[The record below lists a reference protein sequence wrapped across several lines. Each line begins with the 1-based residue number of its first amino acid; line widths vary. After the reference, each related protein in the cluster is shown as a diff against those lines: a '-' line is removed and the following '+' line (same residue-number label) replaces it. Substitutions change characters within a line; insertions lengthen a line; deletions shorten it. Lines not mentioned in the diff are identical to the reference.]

1 MREQASGGP
10 ERVKKSVKYKNLR
23 SGESRY
29 ILEGVRIGFVLAELS
44 TGTANSLWPS
54 VASMFPPEGSDTFV
68 VFAGGRLNSTDSLEK
83 MRNSIYRFVTPE
95 NLDGAIIWG
104 SSLTGNAR
112 SIDVIEHFR
121 HMLPKPI
128 VTIDSKT
135 KDYPGIPDVRFDAY
149 EGSRLITEHCIEA
162 HGARRI
168 AYIRGPENHNSAQER
183 YHAYLDVLKEH
194 GMQVDESIIS
204 DPMPWES
211 GDLAMRQILDKRKKL
226 PGKDFDFIVCAS
238 DLMLYR
244 ASLELSA
251 HGYEVGRDV
260 FACGFNDSLD
270 SRLLN
275 VPVTTVRLPYAGL
288 GVCSVMA
295 FRSAAEGRRCEDKV
309 LPTRPMFRGSCG
321 CSTGVQRP
329 LPSDPSGI
337 ADIIAEVF
345 PIPVNKALSMV
356 QTILESPTEENLR
369 TLLESLCEGG
379 ADVFEIF
386 EVLRFLD
393 GMHPEGD
400 DRHGKLRGLASFI
413 LPSVLDR
420 SNSIHRYEERSRR
433 RAFGAFNN
441 ELLEANRITEIAE
454 VLRRHSTSLGF
465 EQIHVVVDYEDRSYL
480 VGKDLAFSE
489 SALVPDGVKGILD
502 SGTWIVAPLCT
513 ETESMGYLLMKPSS
527 MNGQVCDD
535 IRSAVS
541 SALRSSMLFEATRR
555 AQQAAE
561 NAEQARTTFFAN
573 VGENLRDPLSEI
585 GEIISNSDLDP
596 ETRKAILDRISG
608 ANNIIDLALG
618 ATNELELNRCM
629 EDIDAILS
637 EFGCF
642 ERTTRL
648 PSLLIDG
655 ARIRQA
661 LENIVTSIG
670 AGACISACIQR
681 KGVHITVTD
690 TEGKWTAPKDDA
702 GISLA
707 QRIVILH
714 NGTCSVGE
722 GAFSV
727 TLPFP
732 TLSGKTASA
741 WEEGK
746 TLAWIWKK
754 PPFQVSDAVLEEGS
768 GQKFAE
774 NRRLSA
780 DTGAVYWDNGF
791 KGYDALNG
799 LMRLV
804 SNGIYRDLPVLC
816 TGVPR
821 SKTLEDA
828 LWASVEEK
836 GKVILQVGPA
846 SEELFRWIQDPEVV
860 SCDIGNAVQMA
871 RRREPELV
879 IVSQED
885 AENRLA
891 EILNLTSALRA
902 RKRVSQTPVIICS
915 DYLDE
920 PLIEAVS
927 GIPCVV
933 VVNSCMLE
941 SEEFAMR
948 VRAILGGSEILAPNT
963 GAIVKRAQRFICSH
977 ATLPVSRWQIADEVH
992 VSEDYLTRIFKKE
1005 LGLSPWDYLNRYRV
1019 WLACTLLKN
1028 TGMSVNEVAE
1038 ATGFQDQAYFCRVFK
1053 KIRGYRPSRLR
1064 NTKKSEMSKMQ

>member
-1 MREQASGGP
+1 M
-10 ERVKKSVKYKNLR
+10 
-23 SGESRY
+23 ES
-29 ILEGVRIGFVLAELS
+29 VRIGFVLAELS

-54 VASMFPPEGSDTFV
+54 VASMFPPEGNDTFV
-68 VFAGGRLNSTDSLEK
+68 VFSGGRLNSTDPLEK

-121 HMLPKPI
+121 RMLPKPI
-128 VTIDSKT
+128 VTIDGKT

-149 EGSRLITEHCIEA
+149 EGSRLITEHCIEK

-168 AYIRGPENHNSAQER
+168 VYIRGPENHNSAQER
-183 YHAYLDVLKEH
+183 FRAYLDVLEKH
-194 GMQVDESIIS
+194 GIPVDNSLIS

-211 GDLAMRQILDKRKKL
+211 GDLAMRQILDKREKL
-226 PGKDFDFIVCAS
+226 PGRDFDFVLCAS

-244 ASLELSA
+244 ASLELSS

-321 CSTGVQRP
+321 CSSGMQRP
-329 LPSDPSGI
+329 LPSDPSEL
-337 ADIIAEVF
+337 ADIISEVF
-345 PIPVNKALSMV
+345 PIPVNVALSMV
-356 QTILESPTEENLR
+356 EGILELPTEENLR
-369 TLLESLCEGG
+369 HFLEKLCEGG

-393 GMHPEGD
+393 GIHPEGD
-400 DRHGKLRGLASFI
+400 ERHGKLRDLASFI

-420 SNSIHRYEERSRR
+420 NNSIQRYEERSRR

-441 ELLEANRITEIAE
+441 ELLEANRVTEIAE
-454 VLRRHSTSLGF
+454 ILRRHSASLGF
-465 EQIHVVVDYEDRSYL
+465 EQIHVVVDYGDMSYL
-480 VGKDLAFSE
+480 VGTDTGFSE
-489 SALVPDGVKGILD
+489 SAIVPEGVKGILD

-513 ETESMGYLLMKPSS
+513 ETENIGYLLMKPSS
-527 MNGQVCDD
+527 MNGQVCED

-541 SALRSSMLFEATRR
+541 SAMRSSMLFEATRR

-585 GEIISNSDLDP
+585 EDIISASDLDP
-596 ETRKAILDRISG
+596 QTMKAVIERVRG

-618 ATNELELNRCM
+618 ATNELEINRCM
-629 EDIDAILS
+629 EDTDAILS
-637 EFGCF
+637 SFSCYEK
-642 ERTTRL
+642 TTPL
-648 PSLLIDG
+648 PSLLLDG
-655 ARIRQA
+655 ARVRQA
-661 LENIVTSIG
+661 LENIVSSIG
-670 AGACISACIQR
+670 AGARIKAGIQR
-681 KGVHITVTD
+681 KGVYITITD
-690 TEGKWTAPKDDA
+690 TSGKWTAPKDDA

-722 GAFSV
+722 GSFSV
-727 TLPFP
+727 VLPFP
-732 TLSGKTASA
+732 TLSGKTASV

-746 TLAWIWKK
+746 TLAWIGKK
-754 PPFQVSDAVLEEGS
+754 PPFPVEDAVIEEGS

-774 NRRLSA
+774 KKRLSPDA
-780 DTGAVYWDNGF
+780 GAFYWDSGF
-791 KGYDALNG
+791 KGYDALNA

-804 SNGIYRDLPVLC
+804 SNGTYRDLPVLC
-816 TGVPR
+816 TDVPR
-821 SKTLEDA
+821 SRTLEDS

-860 SCDIGNAVQMA
+860 SCDIGNAVAMA
-871 RRREPELV
+871 KRHEPELV
-879 IVSQED
+879 IVSLEE
-885 AENRLA
+885 AGSRIP
-891 EILNLTSALRA
+891 EILALTGALKGM
-902 RKRVSQTPVIICS
+902 KRVSQIPVILCS

-920 PLIEAVS
+920 PFISAVS
-927 GIPCVV
+927 GIPDVI

-948 VRAILGGSEILAPNT
+948 VRAILGGADVLATNT
-963 GAIVKRAQRFICSH
+963 GAIVKRAQGFICSH

-1028 TGMSVNEVAE
+1028 TGMSVNDVAE

-1064 NTKKSEMSKMQ
+1064 SVRKSELYKK

>member
-1 MREQASGGP
+1 M
-10 ERVKKSVKYKNLR
+10 
-23 SGESRY
+23 
-29 ILEGVRIGFVLAELS
+29 RIGFVLAELS

-54 VASMFPPEGSDTFV
+54 VASMFPPEGNDTFV
-68 VFAGGRLNSTDSLEK
+68 VFSGGRLNSSDSLER

-112 SIDVIEHFR
+112 SIDVLEHFR
-121 HMLPKPI
+121 RMLPKPI
-128 VTIDSKT
+128 VTIDGKT
-135 KDYPGIPDVRFDAY
+135 RDYPGIPDVRFDAY
-149 EGSRLITEHCIEA
+149 EGSRLITEHCIEK

-183 YHAYLDVLKEH
+183 FRAYLDVLEKH
-194 GMQVDESIIS
+194 GLNVDKSIIS
-204 DPMPWES
+204 DPVPWES
-211 GDLAMRQILDKRKKL
+211 GDLAMRQILEKRKKL
-226 PGKDFDFIVCAS
+226 PGKDFDIIICAS

-251 HGYEVGRDV
+251 HGFEIGRDV

-295 FRSAAEGRRCEDKV
+295 FRATAEGRRCEDKV
-309 LPTRPMFRGSCG
+309 LLTRPMFRCSCG
-321 CSTGVQRP
+321 CAAGIQRP
-329 LPSDPSGI
+329 LPEKPSE
-337 ADIIAEVF
+337 IAEIISEVY
-345 PIPVNKALSMV
+345 PIPADQALSMV
-356 QTILESPTEENLR
+356 ENTLKTPTEENLR
-369 TLLESLCEGG
+369 YILDSLCQGG

-393 GMHPEGD
+393 GMHPEND
-400 DRHGKLRGLASFI
+400 DRHEMMRDISAYI

-420 SNSIHRYEERSRR
+420 RDSIRRYEERSRR
-433 RAFGAFNN
+433 RAFGVFSN
-441 ELLEANRITEIAE
+441 ELLETNRITEIAE
-454 VLRRHSTSLGF
+454 VLKRNSSSLGF
-465 EQIHVVVDYEDRSYL
+465 EQIHIVVDFEDRSYL
-480 VGKDLAFSE
+480 VGKNLEFSE
-489 SALVPDGVKGILD
+489 SALVPEGVKGILD
-502 SGTWIVAPLCT
+502 SGTWVVAPLCT

-573 VGENLRDPLSEI
+573 VGEHLRDPLSEI
-585 GEIISNSDLDP
+585 GDIISASGLAP
-596 ETRKAILDRISG
+596 ETRKAIIDRISG

-618 ATNELELNRCM
+618 ATNELELNRSM
-629 EDIDAILS
+629 EDPGAILS
-637 EFGCF
+637 SFGCY
-642 ERTTRL
+642 ERTTPL
-648 PSLLIDG
+648 PSLLVDG
-655 ARIRQA
+655 VRIRQA
-661 LENIVTSIG
+661 LENIVTSVGSG
-670 AGACISACIQR
+670 ARMRACVQR
-681 KGVHITVTD
+681 RGVHITITD
-690 TEGKWTAPKDDA
+690 TGGQWKAPKDDT
-702 GISLA
+702 GIALA

-714 NGTCSVGE
+714 NGTCSFGNGE
-722 GAFSV
+722 FSV
-727 TLPFP
+727 ILPFP
-732 TLSGKTASA
+732 TLSGKTASV

-746 TLAWIWKK
+746 TLAWIGKK
-754 PPFQVSDAVLEEGS
+754 PPFQVADADLEEDS
-768 GQKFAE
+768 GRKFAE
-774 NRRLSA
+774 KKRLSA
-780 DTGAVYWDNGF
+780 ETGAFYWDSGF
-791 KGYDALNG
+791 KGYDALNA

-804 SNGIYRDLPVLC
+804 SNGTYRDLPVLC
-816 TGVPR
+816 TDVPR
-821 SKTLEDA
+821 SRTLEDS
-828 LWASVEEK
+828 LWTSVEEK

-860 SCDIGNAVQMA
+860 SCDIGSAVAMA
-871 RRREPELV
+871 KRHEPELV
-879 IVSQED
+879 IVS
-885 AENRLA
+885 LA
-891 EILNLTSALRA
+891 EAGSLIPEILALTSALKGM
-902 RKRVSQTPVIICS
+902 KRVSQIPVILCS

-920 PLIEAVS
+920 PFISAVS
-927 GIPCVV
+927 GIPDVI

-948 VRAILGGSEILAPNT
+948 VRAILGGAEVLATNT
-963 GAIVKRAQRFICSH
+963 GAIVKRAQGFICSH

-1028 TGMSVNEVAE
+1028 TGMSVNDVAE

-1064 NTKKSEMSKMQ
+1064 SMKKSEMSKMQ